1 MSYTV
6 RLHYHDFKACWFNL
20 QTDTV
25 QGTAGIPVNEQ
36 TEKPEEVRLLEEPGE
51 INPKLEQILY
61 HIADENFSEPVSVE
75 TGEEKKCAPC
85 GIYRMPF
92 EQSEMVIDETDDFY
106 VVDTEDRKGHQIRN
120 MGVTKDH
127 GTFPAV
133 ENSVEM
139 IDRLVDSTTGQV
151 LHEYENGDLENPD
164 FILYGSMNSFSE
176 HFHFVASD
184 LYGNSEAEDLD
195 KIHSY
200 LRFEFEEGGG
210 YRLNTEKS
218 KFRDS
223 FGEYLERWIEE
234 TERFDPE

>member
-1 MSYTV
+1 M
-6 RLHYHDFKACWFNL
+6 
-20 QTDTV
+20 QE
-25 QGTAGIPVNEQ
+25 TAGLTVESK
-36 TEKPEEVRLLEEPGE
+36 TEKPEEVRLLEETGD
-51 INPKLEQILY
+51 INRKLDTILY
-61 HIADENFSEPVSVE
+61 HVADEDFSEPIPIE

-120 MGVTKDH
+120 MGVKKDH
-127 GTFPAV
+127 GVFPAV

-176 HFHFVASD
+176 HFHFVTSD
-184 LYGNSEAEDLD
+184 LYGNGEAEDLD
-195 KIHSY
+195 RIHSY
-200 LRFEFEEGGG
+200 LRFEFDEEDG

-218 KFRDS
+218 KLRDS
-223 FGEYLERWIEE
+223 FGEYLGRWAEE
-234 TERFDPE
+234 TEGFAL